1 MKQTARGRQNN
12 FKKGNTY
19 RGNKGK
25 AQKKQLYQSKKK
37 SWQIIDEE
45 IVSLKAR
52 YNQIN
57 SAEIKNFTD
66 LPLSKKTLDGLNYA
80 KYETPT
86 DIQREAIGL
95 AIQGNDILGAAK
107 TGSGKTLAFV
117 IPVLERLYQLKWSQL
132 DGLGA
137 LIISPTREL
146 AYQIF
151 EVLRKIG
158 RFHDFSAGLVIG
170 GKKLQEESERIHR
183 TNIVICTPGRLL
195 QHMDETACFTADSLK
210 ILVLDEAD
218 RILDLGF
225 AQTMN
230 AIIENIPSERQTLL
244 FSATQTRSVKDLA
257 RLSLKNPMYVS
268 VHENALHSTP
278 TNLEQSYVV
287 CELHEKLSFL
297 WSFIRNHLKS
307 KVLVFLMSCKQVRYV
322 HEAFCRLRPGIP
334 VLALHGG
341 MNQLKRVAVY
351 NQFVWKQHSVL
362 FATDIAARGLDFPAV
377 NWVLQLDCPEDANTY
392 IHRAGRT
399 ARYETDGE
407 ALLVLLPSEEE
418 AMVEQLKAKKIP
430 IDKIKV
436 NSKKLQ
442 SIQPKLEANCAADP
456 SLKEMAQ
463 RAFVS
468 YLRSVFLMSNKA
480 IFKALDLNIEEFARS
495 LGLAVAPKVRFL
507 KREQKRIVEK
517 ETNKNDTRDSE
528 KETRSKRIHSEEEEI
543 EEEEE
548 NEEGVT
554 DDKTGSQF
562 EDSESEPENLWIEQG
577 LAGAKPSQ
585 NSPTKFTHKQSVKPF
600 SDSTKRKGSFVQE
613 SDSDF
618 SEDASDSDRDNSDM
632 SDLNR
637 DDSDTSDSGHF
648 QEFRTSTKTSGS
660 DTLVGRKAASA
671 QKTGMGTFKFDV
683 DEDEE
688 ELLTVKRTNVDIES
702 ETDDSQQVEDQQ
714 KRDKQKALTKAAI
727 AKKVQKKNLKVNKK
741 VVFDEEGEAIHDKL
755 KTPQASRNI
764 EGDAEAVG
772 GIDIEMARR
781 RMKEEDWVDKQLF
794 REKIKKRHQEE
805 RLKKKEKRRAKM
817 QQNREVKEEEE
828 EEDEVVLGGEESEVN
843 PLDFIP
849 DPDEIYGPEKIG
861 DESFEASEN
870 STEDEENQEPQA
882 KKRKI
887 SRHEKDSDEGWS
899 VENIDREPVVWE
911 SEEEDSDD
919 NEEGDMME
927 DTGPDLQT
935 DEAIALRLLQG
946 TS

>member
-1 MKQTARGRQNN
+1 MKQTARGRRNN

-19 RGNKGK
+19 SGNKGK

-37 SWQIIDEE
+37 AWQIVDEE

-52 YNQIN
+52 YDQIN
-57 SAEIKNFTD
+57 SSEIKNFTD
-66 LPLSKKTLDGLNYA
+66 IPLSKKTLDGLKYA

-107 TGSGKTLAFV
+107 TGSGKTLAFL
-117 IPVLERLYQLKWSQL
+117 IPVLEHLYQLKWSQL

-230 AIIENIPSERQTLL
+230 AIIENLPSERQTLL

-268 VHENALHSTP
+268 VHENAQHSTP

-297 WSFIRNHLKS
+297 WSFIKNHLKS

-407 ALLVLLPSEEE
+407 ALLLLLPSEEE
-418 AMVEQLKAKKIP
+418 AMIEQLKAKKIP

-480 IFKALDLNIEEFARS
+480 IFKVLDLNIEEFARS

-507 KREQKRIVEK
+507 KREQKRIADK
-517 ETNKNDTRDSE
+517 EANKNGTRDSE
-528 KETRSKRIHSEEEEI
+528 RGSKLKRIHSDCEKED

-548 NEEGVT
+548 NEEEVT
-554 DDKTGSQF
+554 DFETGSQS
-562 EDSESEPENLWIEQG
+562 EHSESDSESESENVWVTQG
-577 LAGAKPSQ
+577 LTGAKKCQ
-585 NSPTKFTHKQSVKPF
+585 NITTKLKQKENVKQL

-618 SEDASDSDRDNSDM
+618 SEDASDSDV
-632 SDLNR
+632 

-648 QEFRTSTKTSGS
+648 QEFRTSKITAGS
-660 DTLVGRKAASA
+660 NKLDARKDDVSI
-671 QKTGMGTFKFDV
+671 QKMGTGTFKFDV

-688 ELLTVKRTNVDIES
+688 ELFTVKKRNVDIES
-702 ETDDSQQVEDQQ
+702 ETDDSQVEDQH

-741 VVFDEEGEAIHDKL
+741 VVFDEEGEAIHDRL
-755 KTPQASRNI
+755 KTPQASKNI
-764 EGDAEAVG
+764 VGDEEAVG

-794 REKIKKRHQEE
+794 REKIKKKHKEE
-805 RLKKKEKRRAKM
+805 RLKKKEERRAKM
-817 QQNREVKEEEE
+817 QQNRADEQ
-828 EEDEVVLGGEESEVN
+828 EEDEGNEVVLEGEESEVN

-849 DPDEIYGPEKIG
+849 DPDEIYGPEKSG
-861 DESFEASEN
+861 DELSEASEN
-870 STEDEENQEPQA
+870 SMDDEENQEPYA

-887 SRHEKDSDEGWS
+887 SRHEKDNDEGMS
-899 VENIDREPVVWE
+899 EEENFDGKTAVSEV
-911 SEEEDSDD
+911 EEEDSDED
-919 NEEGDMME
+919 LNDIEEDLME
-927 DTGPDLQT
+927 DTGLDLQT

-946 TS
+946 KR